1 MKKWKDHKIYKY
13 ARGFLNRVR
22 EDHVSAYASQVAY
35 FVILTFI
42 PFLLFLTTLV
52 PYTPLTYEMIQATI
66 LGFIPRSVE
75 AMVLDIIEEVYGRGD
90 AVLPISAAAALW
102 TSGKMIQ
109 SLINGLNT
117 IYHVKETRNWLINR
131 IYSVFYMILFIIAIV
146 VSLFLLVLG
155 NGVQTLLLKYMP
167 LLGRMIEKIIDNRT
181 LLVFSTLFLV
191 FLMLYKVLPNRKASF
206 KSQVVGAFFT
216 ACIWMLFSFGVSVY
230 FAYYPGFTNM
240 YGSLAALIMVM
251 LWLYFCM
258 YIVLLGAEINVYFEK
273 QLRQAQQSVQER
285 MQRIKEEKEFF

>member
-13 ARGFLNRVR
+13 TRGFLNRVR

-66 LGFIPRSVE
+66 LGFVPRSVE

-117 IYHVKETRNWLINR
+117 IYHVKETRNWLMNR

-167 LLGRMIEKIIDNRT
+167 LLGHMIEKIIDNRT

-216 ACIWMLFSFGVSVY
+216 ACIWMLFSFGVSIY